1 MKRIILTYLLAFAA
15 AFSIDAQDSITLDM
29 CYQKATENYPV
40 FRQKELLSASND
52 LEIKN
57 LNKNYLPKMV
67 INGQAHYQSDVT
79 KTPFQDVTFP
89 GLPVIPTVEKDW
101 YKITLDVNEVIY
113 DGSATARQKKL
124 EVIDLAI
131 EQQNVDVE
139 LYKLKESIN
148 RVFFNI
154 LLLRENKKILRL
166 HKANL
171 DAKLKT
177 VESCV
182 KNGTILESNADILKA
197 EIIKIKQSIS
207 EIEIGLNASFKIMN
221 EYTGL
226 NLNKKTDFVVPDV
239 FIDLNKYNNNR
250 LEYSLLSL
258 QQNKIEASKKLLGS
272 KNLPQFSAFGQAGY
286 GRPGYDML
294 KNEFDDFYMIG
305 LRLHWNF
312 YDWNHSK
319 KEKEILDLRNEII
332 NTKKETFDKNLR
344 ISLENKIAELKKIEE
359 IIISDE
365 EIIVLRTKI
374 SKSVSSQL
382 DNGVITS
389 TEYLTEINAEAKA
402 KLDMEI
408 HKIQLIKAKLDYQ
421 AALGDL

>member
-177 VESCV
+177 VESGV